1 MSAEAEKGKE
11 EWDKMEKASEYD
23 SIASNLFDGGWRAA
37 DAGQLKE
44 EYNLIDSDLEEIITR
59 LEEYEKDQQT

>member
-1 MSAEAEKGKE
+1 MQTVKKSSYRRSSSFPRKPE
-11 EWDKMEKASEYD
+11 EE
-23 SIASNLFDGGWRAA
+23 A

-59 LEEYEKDQQT
+59 LEEYEDEKE

>member
-1 MSAEAEKGKE
+1 
-11 EWDKMEKASEYD
+11 MEKASKYD
-23 SIASNLFDGGWRAA
+23 SIASNLFDGGWIAA